1 MGKDLILVGGGHAH
15 MVTLSNLNR
24 FVQRGHRATIIGPS
38 EHHYYSG
45 MGPGML
51 GKTYL
56 PRQIRFATR
65 DVAEKQ
71 GGRFV
76 KDSVTHIDPDCQMV
90 FTKSG
95 AAFPYDVLSFNAG
108 SQVSSHMV
116 EGDRKQIYTVKP
128 IEGLMEAQTKLL
140 ALAEKQA
147 VKVAVIGGG
156 AAGVEVAGNVWLL
169 LSKYGRQDFDIRIFS
184 GGKILGQFP
193 DKVRKAVMTSLR
205 NRGIKIFEH
214 HRVTRIRNQ
223 HIDLKPGKQH
233 RADLIFLATGVK
245 PSPIFKD
252 SGLPAGPDGGL
263 LVNAYLQSP
272 DHPNIFGGGDCI
284 YYSNQPLNKVGV
296 YAVRQNPVLYDNL
309 MAAMEGSPLKPFSP
323 GGAYLLIFNLGG
335 GAGVFYKNG
344 VMLNGR
350 IAFWIKD
357 LIDKRFMRKFQ
368 SME

>member
-1 MGKDLILVGGGHAH
+1 MGKHLVLAGGGHAH
-15 MVTLSNLNR
+15 MVTLSNLHR
-24 FVQRGHRATIIGPS
+24 FVERGHRATIIGPS

-51 GKTYL
+51 GKTYH
-56 PRQIRFATR
+56 PQQIRFATR
-65 DVAEKQ
+65 DVVEKQ

-76 KDSVTHIDPDCQMV
+76 KDSVTHIDPKRRTV
-90 FTKSG
+90 FTASG
-95 AAFPYDVLSFNAG
+95 DAFPYDVLSFNAG

-116 EGDRKQIYTVKP
+116 EGNRKRVYTVKP
-128 IEGLMEAQTKLL
+128 IEGLMEAQAQLL
-140 ALAEKQA
+140 GLAEKQD

-169 LSKYGRQDFDIRIFS
+169 LSKYSRRDFDIRIFS
-184 GGKILGQFP
+184 GGKILAQFP
-193 DKVRKAVMTSLR
+193 DKVRSAVMTSLQT
-205 NRGIKIFEH
+205 RGIRIFEH

-223 HIDLKPGKQH
+223 YIDLKPGKRH

-245 PSPIFKD
+245 PSSIFKD
-252 SGLPAGPDGGL
+252 SGLPTGPDGGL
-263 LVNAYLQSP
+263 VVNTYLQCP

-284 YYSNQPLNKVGV
+284 YYRDRPLNKVGV
-296 YAVRQNPVLYDNL
+296 YAVRQNPVLYENL

-335 GAGVFYKNG
+335 GTGVFYKKG

-350 IAFWIKD
+350 MAFWIKD
-357 LIDKRFMRKFQ
+357 LIDRRFMRKFTP
-368 SME
+368 